1 MKMMVHYEG
10 MELRKL
16 ERIYFNKQI
25 TINDT
30 IIVTAIDISTGGL
43 YVHTPLTFK
52 SGTIVELS
60 LPFKDTA
67 IKVKAKIKHV
77 QTGVGMGLRFVDLDD
92 VKIAQIKELIKISRR
107 KPTKAK
113 SDKPSVLF
121 VEDNEMSRRMIK
133 QKLTSEG
140 FWVVEAKDGVEAI
153 NILAEERIDIIL
165 LDLYMDKMSGF
176 KVLSILKSA
185 PEWKDIPVVV
195 YSAKGTDDIIDK
207 VISAGADG
215 FLVKMITSP
224 AKIAEALKA
233 QLARHEDEKH
243 D

>member
-1 MKMMVHYEG
+1 MVNYEG
-10 MELRKL
+10 IELRRQ

-25 TINDT
+25 TINET
-30 IIVTAIDISTGGL
+30 IKVTAIDISTGGL
-43 YVHTPLTFK
+43 YVHTPQTLK
-52 SGTIVELS
+52 SGIIVDLS
-60 LPFKDTA
+60 IPFKDKT
-67 IKVKAKIKHV
+67 IKIKAKVKHV
-77 QTGVGMGLRFVDLDD
+77 QTGIGMGLRFMDLDD
-92 VKIAQIKELIKISRR
+92 VKIAQINELIKISRR
-107 KPTKAK
+107 KPTKSRA
-113 SDKPSVLF
+113 DKPSVLF

-140 FWVVEAKDGVEAI
+140 FWIIEAKDGVEAI
-153 NILAEERIDIIL
+153 NILAEEHIDIIL

-176 KVLSILKSA
+176 KVLSILKSS

-195 YSAKGTDDIIDK
+195 YSAQGTDDVIDK
-207 VISAGADG
+207 VLGAGADS

-233 QLARHEDEKH
+233 QLTRRKDEKH